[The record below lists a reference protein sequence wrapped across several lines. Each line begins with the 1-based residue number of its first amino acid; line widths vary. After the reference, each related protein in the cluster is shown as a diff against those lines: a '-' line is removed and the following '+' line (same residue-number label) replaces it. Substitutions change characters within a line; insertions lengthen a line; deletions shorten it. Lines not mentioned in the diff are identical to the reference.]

1 MQTYTPNRKRVE
13 DTDIQE
19 TDVMNK
25 LKLKSILEDIL
36 AVNEVMNLRQIEY
49 ELHRVYDF
57 DRVESEGEDRLRF
70 DYNNNRDSMWIND
83 DGTVEGNVPRDNAV
97 KRYIKKAKLKVVG

>member
-25 LKLKSILEDIL
+25 LKLKSILEG
-36 AVNEVMNLRQIEY
+36 Q
-49 ELHRVYDF
+49 
-57 DRVESEGEDRLRF
+57 
-70 DYNNNRDSMWIND
+70 
-83 DGTVEGNVPRDNAV
+83 VPRDGAV
-97 KRYIKKAKLKVVG
+97 KRYIKKAKLKVVE